1 MEVKDKKVLILGGGG
16 FIGVNIARRLLRQ
29 GSYEVTI
36 VDNFSRGNDR
46 LSQLS
51 PYKPSVKCKIISADL
66 TQPKGFDA
74 LEKGYDYVYMLAAM
88 VGVDKV
94 NAAPHEV
101 IKVNSLLVVNCLEW
115 LREADC
121 RRVLF
126 SSTSETYAGT
136 VEAFGVEIPT
146 AEAVPLAIEDIGH
159 PRFTYAVTKMLG
171 ESGFINYANQG
182 FFDATVIRYHNV
194 YGPMMGFRHVI
205 PHLAERFMKGETP
218 FLIYGHDQTRA
229 FNYIEDA
236 VEGTILAAEKG
247 RSGEIYHIGDSDEIS
262 IETLTRFV
270 GEIFDYAGPYESA
283 ETFPGSVSRRCP
295 DISKATREI
304 GYRPKTSW
312 QNGVRKTI
320 EWYQAHL
327 KGNSN
332 SAESFYDQYGI
343 LK

>member
-1 MEVKDKKVLILGGGG
+1 MNSKDKKALILGGGG
-16 FIGVNIARRLLRQ
+16 FIGVNIARTLLQ
-29 GSYEVTI
+29 KGNYEVTL

-46 LSQLS
+46 LAELS
-51 PYKPSVKCKIISADL
+51 PYLTPSNCKVINADL
-66 TQPKGFDA
+66 TQSKGFEA
-74 LEKGYDYVYMLAAM
+74 LGKGYDYVYMLAAM

-94 NAAPHEV
+94 NAVPHEV

-115 LREADC
+115 LRTADC
-121 RRVLF
+121 SRVVF

-136 VEAFGVEIPT
+136 VEAFGVDVPT
-146 AEAVPLAIEDIGH
+146 AEAVPLTIENIGH

-171 ESGFINYANQG
+171 ESGFINYASQG
-182 FFDATVIRYHNV
+182 FFDATVVRYHNV

-205 PHLAERFMKGETP
+205 PHLAERFRKGETP

-236 VEGTILAAEKG
+236 VAGTILAVEKG
-247 RSGEIYHIGDSDEIS
+247 QSGEIYHIGDSEEIS

-270 GEIFDYAGPYESA
+270 GDMFDYTGPYEFA

-304 GYRPKTSW
+304 GYLPTITWR
-312 QNGVRKTI
+312 NGVRATI
-320 EWYQAHL
+320 KWYQDYL
-327 KGNSN
+327 DGDSN
-332 SAESFYDQYGI
+332 RAESFYDQYGI
-343 LK
+343 TQ